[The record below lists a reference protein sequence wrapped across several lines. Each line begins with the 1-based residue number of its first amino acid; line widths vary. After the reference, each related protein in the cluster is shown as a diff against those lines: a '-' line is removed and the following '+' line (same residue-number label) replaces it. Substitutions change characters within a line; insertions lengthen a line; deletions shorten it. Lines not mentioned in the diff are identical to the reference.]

1 MTNQDINRE
10 LNLIRQ
16 TLQNLQKMSKT
27 KGIQGRDLSAI
38 IRLTAERFEG
48 CSSNVKSR
56 LRVYEMV
63 EKERIGMN
71 GK

>member
-1 MTNQDINRE
+1 MTNQDVNRE

-16 TLQNLQKMSKT
+16 TLQDLQKMSKT

-38 IRLTAERFEG
+38 IRMTAERFED

-71 GK
+71 GE